1 MTLVNSLRN
10 HLTNHTYPFNHWTID
25 QPFSEEAIEEI
36 YRVQIPEGEVI
47 FDGTRAGDK
56 TGKDLLGKLRVFINK
71 DNCDDF
77 PELNKLVQ
85 EMRSR
90 ECTEIIS
97 KMIGRDLSNSFV
109 RLEVIADKDGFW
121 LEPHCDIKE
130 KLMSCLLF
138 VNKFNE
144 DTSLG
149 TDFYDKNLNKVK
161 TLPYRDNYG
170 YFFSSGFNS
179 WHGMEKKEIKK
190 ERRCLQVNYVTF
202 KTDWPVD

>member
-10 HLTNHTYPFNHWTID
+10 HLTNHPYPFNHWTID

-85 EMRSR
+85 EL
-90 ECTEIIS
+90 ECQSI
-97 KMIGRDLSNSFV
+97 
-109 RLEVIADKDGFW
+109 
-121 LEPHCDIKE
+121 
-130 KLMSCLLF
+130 
-138 VNKFNE
+138 
-144 DTSLG
+144 
-149 TDFYDKNLNKVK
+149 
-161 TLPYRDNYG
+161 
-170 YFFSSGFNS
+170 
-179 WHGMEKKEIKK
+179 
-190 ERRCLQVNYVTF
+190 
-202 KTDWPVD
+202 